1 MLNDIQR
8 FLPLLGTGISDQP
21 TIEVFSEHG
30 MDVSLEIVPFSGT
43 FRAYIERKT
52 AGVAFSFRNDLR
64 EDKTYILDG
73 VFSYAEGKD
82 GYAEY
87 RGALPSGISFRNSR
101 DEILR
106 LMGPAKWHRD
116 RADGSLGAEKWNVGP
131 YFMHITW
138 SGQTNR
144 PAVISF
150 GLQALEP

>member
-21 TIEVFSEHG
+21 TI
-30 MDVSLEIVPFSGT
+30 D
-43 FRAYIERKT
+43 
-52 AGVAFSFRNDLR
+52 
-64 EDKTYILDG
+64 
-73 VFSYAEGKD
+73 
-82 GYAEY
+82 
-87 RGALPSGISFRNSR
+87 SR

-138 SGQTNR
+138 SGQTNH
-144 PAVISF
+144 PTVISF